1 MIADKVSSVQT
12 TGNCLN
18 LSLTKAT
25 TRTFVTNFHLVENL
39 KQPPQTGQG
48 IHIFFLLPTL
58 CHPGRTTVNINLG
71 LSYKVPIQPL
81 LIQFRVQ
88 GYWTLF

>member
-48 IHIFFLLPTL
+48 IHIFFPIAHTLPS
-58 CHPGRTTVNINLG
+58 RQNN
-71 LSYKVPIQPL
+71 SEY
-81 LIQFRVQ
+81 
-88 GYWTLF
+88 